1 MRRPYLFVSA
11 VALAAVAI
19 SAATAE
25 AGTPY
30 PPPEDPPPL
39 IEPGTCVLEGHDLPP
54 GPEAVDVVNLVF
66 HCQLGDDS
74 FRLFKFE
81 VAAADQATVL
91 TLAEV
96 LERLGPL
103 EDGDVFTPQFGPVG
117 FAGAIRPAVLSGCSV
132 YRTSGTARSYCSG
145 GLGRHRVVAT
155 DNAGLTYW
163 GAWKPAG
170 AYSMVFPLGGRW
182 FVSAYLMR
190 TS

>member
-1 MRRPYLFVSA
+1 MRRPYLFALGVATVAVAVSA
-11 VALAAVAI
+11 V
-19 SAATAE
+19 TAE

-74 FRLFKFE
+74 FRLFKFA
-81 VAAADQATVL
+81 VAADDKTTVA

-103 EDGDVFTPQFGPVG
+103 EDGDVFTPQFG
-117 FAGAIRPAVLSGCSV
+117 FAGAFRPTVLSGCSAYNGGGV
-132 YRTSGTARSYCSG
+132 ARSYCGG
-145 GLGRHRVVAT
+145 GLGSHRVWAV
-155 DNAGLTYW
+155 DNIGRVRYGPWVSAGRYSY
-163 GAWKPAG
+163 AFPAYG
-170 AYSMVFPLGGRW
+170 YR
-182 FVSAYLMR
+182 FVSAKYQV
-190 TS
+190 SS